1 MSDLFRLAISEPRT
15 LVAAMFAATVA
26 YFLLWI

>member
-1 MSDLFRLAISEPRT
+1 MTDIFRLAISEPCT
-15 LVAAMFAATVA
+15 LVAAMFAATVS